1 MNMLSIH
8 ARGQRHI
15 EIRYGRQRLCR
26 YNLRPHMTPLQ
37 GPRPYFHPVQTLAG
51 QVVTME
57 KPYDHEWHSGI
68 SLACPWVS
76 GFNFWGGPT
85 FVRDQGYQH
94 LDNMG
99 CQAHRTFTR
108 TQAAAPDADQWQRWE
123 QTLDWWTPDQQE
135 QPFLHERRA
144 QAVGGVMPAEG
155 YWCLDFDF
163 ALTNPGQEDVV
174 FGSPTTEGRPMAG
187 YGGVF
192 WRGPMELLHGTVLAE
207 NGVAGDYLMGQQSAW
222 IAYVG
227 QHHTGQASTVVLLD
241 HPDNIRFP
249 LKWFV
254 RTTPFPVASFSF
266 SYDEYL
272 ALAPGTTLSRRQ
284 RILICDGARTHE
296 EIGTWYAQWLAL
308 TTA

>member
-1 MNMLSIH
+1 MTQLSLYAPRNRH
-8 ARGQRHI
+8 VEVWYGQ
-15 EIRYGRQRLCR
+15 QRLCR
-26 YNLRPHMTPLQ
+26 YNFRPYMTPIQ

-51 QVVTME
+51 QAVTME
-57 KPYDHEWHSGI
+57 KPFDHEWHSGI

-99 CQAHRTFTR
+99 LQQHRTFTQVM
-108 TQAAAPDADQWQRWE
+108 TDADDADLWQRWE
-123 QTLDWWTPDQQE
+123 QTLDWWIPGQQDL
-135 QPFLHERRA
+135 PFLQERRA
-144 QAVGGVMPAEG
+144 QAIGGVAPAEG

-163 ALTNPGQEDVV
+163 ALSNPGLENVI
-174 FGSPTTEGRPMAG
+174 FGSPTTEGREMAG

-192 WRGPMELLHGTVLAE
+192 WRGPMAFLHGTVLAE
-207 NGVAGDYLMGQQSAW
+207 GGVEGDYLMGHRSAW

-227 QHHTGQASTVVLLD
+227 QHNTGHFSTVVLLD

-266 SYDEYL
+266 SFDEYL
-272 ALAPGTTLSRRQ
+272 NLAPADTLTRRQ
-284 RILICDGARTHE
+284 RLLICDGARTHE
-296 EIGTWYAQWLAL
+296 EISTWYARWLAAA
-308 TTA
+308 TD

>member
-1 MNMLSIH
+1 MLALH

-15 EIRYGRQRLCR
+15 EIRYGHQRLCR
-26 YNLRPHMTPLQ
+26 YNLRPSMTPIQ
-37 GPRPYFHPVQTLAG
+37 GPRPYFHPVQTLEG

-85 FVRDQGYQH
+85 FVRDQGYQQ

-99 CQAHRTFTR
+99 YQVHRTFTR
-108 TQAAAPDADQWQRWE
+108 VMPHAADRAQWQRWE
-123 QTLDWWTPDQQE
+123 QTLDWRTPDQRAAPLLQ
-135 QPFLHERRA
+135 ERRT
-144 QAVGGVMPAEG
+144 QAVGGIVPTEG

-163 ALTNPGQEDVV
+163 ALTNPGPNDVI

-192 WRGPMELLHGTVLAE
+192 WRGPMDLLHGTVLAE
-207 NGVAGDYLMGQQSAW
+207 GGVTSDTFMGQRSAW

-227 QHHTGQASTVVLLD
+227 RHHTGQCSTVVLLD
-241 HPDNIRFP
+241 HPANVRFP

-254 RTTPFPVASFSF
+254 RTTPFPVASFAFSF
-266 SYDEYL
+266 DEYL
-272 ALAPGTTLSRRQ
+272 SLAPGALLARRQ
-284 RILICDGARTHE
+284 RILICDGARTHG
-296 EIGTWYAQWLAL
+296 EISTWYERWLTRTPA
-308 TTA
+308 

>member
-1 MNMLSIH
+1 MNRLSLH
-8 ARGQRHI
+8 ARGQRHV
-15 EIRYGRQRLCR
+15 EVRYGLQRLCR
-26 YNLRPHMTPLQ
+26 YNLRPYMTPLQ

-51 QVVTME
+51 QIVTME

-108 TQAAAPDADQWQRWE
+108 TGLEAPDADQWQRWE
-123 QTLDWWTPDQQE
+123 QTLDWWTPDQRDR
-135 QPFLHERRA
+135 PFLQERRT
-144 QAVGGVMPAEG
+144 QAVGGVVPGAG

-163 ALTNPGQEDVV
+163 ALANVGNEDVV

-192 WRGPMELLHGTVLAE
+192 WRGPMELLQGTVLAE
-207 NGVAGDYLMGQQSAW
+207 GGVAGDYLMGQRSAW
-222 IAYVG
+222 LAYVG
-227 QHHTGQASTVVLLD
+227 RHANGQESTVVLLD
-241 HPDNIRFP
+241 HPDNVRFP

-254 RTTPFPVASFSF
+254 RTTPFPVASYAFSF
-266 SYDEYL
+266 DQYL
-272 ALAPGTTLSRRQ
+272 AVSPGATLARRQ

-296 EIGTWYAQWLAL
+296 EIGTWHAQWSA
-308 TTA
+308 